1 MLEEALGHA
10 YEGILITD
18 AEGLILKSNEAYAR
32 FLGLP
37 LEDMIG
43 RHVTEVVENTRMHI
57 VAKTGV
63 PEIAQLQKIRGHEMI
78 CHRIPILERGKVVA
92 VVGKV
97 MFREVDDLFTM
108 TTRFTAMKKELE
120 FYKDELHRRGG
131 AKHSFERIIGT
142 SASLERAKALARKVA
157 RADTTVLLKGESGTG
172 KELFAHA
179 IHRES
184 PRALGPFV
192 KVNCAAIP
200 ETLFESELFGYK
212 AGAFTGA
219 QRGGRKGK
227 FALAEKGSILLDEV
241 SELPLAMQVKL
252 LRVLQER
259 EIEPVGAVEAEPIDV
274 RILAASN
281 KDLEELVAQGAFR
294 KDLYYRLNVLKLEIP
309 ALRDRPEDIPL
320 LVDHLLRSL
329 ERETGIPVDGVSPE
343 AERVMR
349 TFPWPGNVRELR
361 NVLEQALYVKA
372 GRSIQLEDLPAA
384 LTGERDREEA
394 RTLKALLRRTEAE
407 EIRRALQEARG
418 DKRAAAALLGI
429 CKSSLYAKLEQYGIS
444 GRSDV
449 PDSWKPA
456 QQPGTR
462 RLG

>member
-131 AKHSFERIIGT
+131 AKHSFERIIGA

>member
-349 TFPWPGNVRELR
+349 AFPWPGNVRELR

>member
-309 ALRDRPEDIPL
+309 ALRERPEDIPL

-349 TFPWPGNVRELR
+349 TFQWPGNVRELR

-384 LTGERDREEA
+384 LTGERGREEA
-394 RTLKALLRRTEAE
+394 RTLKDLLRRTEAE